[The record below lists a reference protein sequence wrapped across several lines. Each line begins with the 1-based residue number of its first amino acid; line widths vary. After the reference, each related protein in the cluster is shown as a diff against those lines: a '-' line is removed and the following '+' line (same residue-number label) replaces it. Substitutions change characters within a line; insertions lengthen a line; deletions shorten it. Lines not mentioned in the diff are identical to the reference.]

1 MARYSRKDYERLAEV
16 IRQDRQQDQTDGER
30 AVTDRIMRDLSDTFA
45 ADNPRFFRKRF
56 AAACRQEVT
65 P

>member
-45 ADNPRFFRKRF
+45 ADNPRFCRKRF